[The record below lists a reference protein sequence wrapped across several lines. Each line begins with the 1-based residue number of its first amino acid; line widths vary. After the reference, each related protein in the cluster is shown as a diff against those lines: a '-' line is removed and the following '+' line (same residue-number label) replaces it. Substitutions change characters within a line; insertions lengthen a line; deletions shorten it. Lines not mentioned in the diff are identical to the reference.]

1 MESQSS
7 GNGYKI
13 AAIAIIWSLAT
24 GMLAICIPLVSITK
38 SGMVLPLAVIFGVN
52 WSTKI
57 IWHSSIQNAE
67 LISNNQP
74 LNERVVN
81 LEAICSDEVENQKKL
96 RQIDCGD
103 ND

>member
-1 MESQSS
+1 MQQSN

-13 AAIAIIWSLAT
+13 AAIAIIWSFAT
-24 GMLAICIPLVSITK
+24 GMLAICIPLVSITN
-38 SGMVLPLAVIFGVN
+38 SGMILPLAVIFGVN

-67 LISNNQP
+67 LINNTHA

-81 LEAICSDEVENQKKL
+81 LEVNEFDSQNKL
-96 RQIDCGD
+96 KQIDCGD

>member
-1 MESQSS
+1 MEQSS

-24 GMLAICIPLVSITK
+24 GMLAICIPLVSITQ
-38 SGMVLPLAVIFGVN
+38 SGMILPLAVILGVN
-52 WSTKI
+52 WSTRI
-57 IWHSSIQNAE
+57 IWQSSIQNAE
-67 LISNNQP
+67 LMSNVQP

-81 LEAICSDEVENQKKL
+81 LEAICSDEVEKQKKL

>member
-1 MESQSS
+1 MGQQFS

-13 AAIAIIWSLAT
+13 AAIAIIWSFAT
-24 GMLAICIPLVSITK
+24 GMLAICIPLVSITN
-38 SGMVLPLAVIFGVN
+38 SGMILPLAVIFGAN

-57 IWHSSIQNAE
+57 IWDSSIQNAE
-67 LISNNQP
+67 LMNNTHA

-81 LEAICSDEVENQKKL
+81 LEVNEFDSHNKLKK
-96 RQIDCGD
+96 IDCGD

>member
-1 MESQSS
+1 MGQQFS

-13 AAIAIIWSLAT
+13 AAIAIIWSFAT
-24 GMLAICIPLVSITK
+24 GMLAICIPLVSITN
-38 SGMVLPLAVIFGVN
+38 SGMILPLAVIFGVN

-57 IWHSSIQNAE
+57 IWYSSIQNAE
-67 LISNNQP
+67 LMNNTHA

-81 LEAICSDEVENQKKL
+81 LEVNEFDSQNKL
-96 RQIDCGD
+96 KQIDCGD